1 MNSKLIATGALLLA
15 TSGIA
20 YAAAGATASGEER
33 NAQGH
38 RSGVSART
46 APPGIITCDGGR
58 QLSMHSRIGTK
69 PFTFSETAT
78 PDEDRPLPGAALT
91 VVGPSRGTDTF
102 LITVSGETQITG
114 GDANDWMG
122 LEVKDNGVNIQPYTA
137 VGDVMAFTG
146 EPSWN
151 LNSGQFCVKVGKG
164 VHRFQVYTNLRDSSG
179 SHTLNGWVDDY
190 TVSFLRFS

>member
-1 MNSKLIATGALLLA
+1 MNNKIIATGALLLA

-20 YAAAGATASGEER
+20 YAAAGATASDEDE
-33 NAQGH
+33 NAQGQP
-38 RSGVSART
+38 SGVAART
-46 APPGIITCDGGR
+46 TTPGIIKCDGGR
-58 QLSMHSRIGTK
+58 QLSMHARIGNK
-69 PFTFSETAT
+69 PFTFAETAV
-78 PDEDRPLPGAALT
+78 PDEDRALPGATLT
-91 VVGPSRGTDTF
+91 VAGPSRGTDTF
-102 LITVSGETQITG
+102 LITVSGETQVTG

-122 LEVKDNGVNIQPYTA
+122 IEVKDNGVNIQPYTA

-151 LNSGQFCVKVGKG
+151 LNSGQFCVKVGRG
-164 VHRFQVYTNLRDSSG
+164 VHRFQVYTNLRDNSG